1 MICLYVKGEIVP
13 TALFVIFLIS
23 IFISTFFI
31 SIHADA
37 AEAISISFIDNEEC
51 EKRTHYGGQ
60 TVGARETIFDTM
72 AVKHRE
78 VADEVKQV
86 LI

>member
-1 MICLYVKGEIVP
+1 M
-13 TALFVIFLIS
+13 
-23 IFISTFFI
+23 
-31 SIHADA
+31 
-37 AEAISISFIDNEEC
+37 DNEEC

-86 LI
+86 LIEHPYR